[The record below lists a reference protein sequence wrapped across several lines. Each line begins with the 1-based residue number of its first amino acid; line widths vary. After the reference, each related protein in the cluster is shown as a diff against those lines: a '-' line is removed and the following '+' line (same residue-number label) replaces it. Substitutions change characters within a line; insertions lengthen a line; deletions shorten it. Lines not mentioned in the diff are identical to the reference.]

1 MAIAQNKDL
10 ATKFVTSM
18 RAHSGFD
25 EALVSDD
32 LTWRTANGTIMDKPT
47 LKSLLVNV
55 KKRMPDFPEMVV
67 VGITAEGDRVAVEA
81 EGKCALPN
89 GKRYDNIYHFLLCIR
104 DGRICEIREYA
115 DTLLVERTFGS
126 LSTP

>member
-1 MAIAQNKDL
+1 MSVAQNKDI
-10 ATKFVTSM
+10 ATKFVTTM

-32 LTWRTANGTIMDKPT
+32 LTWRTASGVVMDKPT
-47 LKSLLVNV
+47 LKSLLGNV

-67 VGITAEGDRVAVEA
+67 TGLTAEGDRVAVEA

-89 GKRYDNIYHFLLCIR
+89 GKRYDNTYHFLLRIR
-104 DGRICEIREYA
+104 DGRIVEVREYA
-115 DTLLVERTFGS
+115 DTLLVVRTFGS
-126 LSTP
+126 MSTA